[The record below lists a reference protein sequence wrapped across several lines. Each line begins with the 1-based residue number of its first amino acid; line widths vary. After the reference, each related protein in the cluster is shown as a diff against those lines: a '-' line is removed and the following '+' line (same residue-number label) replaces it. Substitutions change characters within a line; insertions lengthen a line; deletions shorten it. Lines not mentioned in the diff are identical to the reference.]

1 MKDSKSGDQD
11 FLEKAKAAL
20 RDNDQDRAPPIPA
33 EFAERGTARA
43 KAKVANDAG

>member
-20 RDNDQDRAPPIPA
+20 RDNDQDRAPA